1 MLGKYIR
8 LSDQDDDC
16 RPGEKAE
23 SNSVI
28 NQRLLLDHFIA
39 NDPELAGCR
48 ALEFLDDGHTG
59 TNFDRPGI
67 QALFAAVRRGE
78 IDCIIV
84 KDLSRFGRDSLEVG
98 EYLER
103 VFPLLQVRFIAIND
117 GFDSRKKQYGTAGD
131 LDIGV
136 RNLINELY
144 SRNVSVN
151 VRTAKRQY
159 AARGECIAAYPFYG
173 YVKGAE
179 NRRQLEID
187 PPAADT
193 VRTIFRLWLEGC
205 STADIAETLNAQQ
218 VPSPSTRKRQ
228 LGAKRANWSKLREE
242 VPWTASAIR
251 IILQISINSYIYIC
265 RYFIHSGQNCPLM
278 SKVFR

>member
-1 MLGKYIR
+1 MNVAHAPIFDFLVHIMLVRRSKTLI
-8 LSDQDDDC
+8 
-16 RPGEKAE
+16 
-23 SNSVI
+23 
-28 NQRLLLDHFIA
+28 
-39 NDPELAGCR
+39 
-48 ALEFLDDGHTG
+48 FLYFQKLRYLTSA
-59 TNFDRPGI
+59 FDRPGV
-67 QALFAAVRRGE
+67 QALFAAVRHRE

-193 VRTIFRLWLEGC
+193 VRMIFRLWLEGH
-205 STADIAETLNAQQ
+205 STADIAESLNARQ
-218 VPSPSTRKRQ
+218 VPSPSMRKRQ

-242 VPWTASAIR
+242 VSPQGGLDRCA
-251 IILQISINSYIYIC
+251 
-265 RYFIHSGQNCPLM
+265 
-278 SKVFR
+278 

>member
-1 MLGKYIR
+1 MRGLGKYIR

-23 SNSVI
+23 SNSVV
-28 NQRLLLDHFIA
+28 NQRLLLDHFVA
-39 NDPELAGCR
+39 NDPELAGCH

-59 TNFDRPGI
+59 TNFDRPGV
-67 QALFAAVRRGE
+67 QALFAAVRHRE

-103 VFPLLQVRFIAIND
+103 VFPLLQVRFIAVND

-179 NRRQLEID
+179 NRRQMWSAQSFVYGWK
-187 PPAADT
+187 AA
-193 VRTIFRLWLEGC
+193 
-205 STADIAETLNAQQ
+205 
-218 VPSPSTRKRQ
+218 
-228 LGAKRANWSKLREE
+228 LR
-242 VPWTASAIR
+242 R
-251 IILQISINSYIYIC
+251 ILQN
-265 RYFIHSGQNCPLM
+265 R
-278 SKVFR
+278 